1 MTTGGPEGKMALYIL
16 HRRLAEIVVDTDSPF
31 LSGSDITYSGGRGS
45 SALRL
50 TGTARGAA
58 GGFSNI
64 HSVAYNKVARSASSA
79 GVVGIKQVTINDQAM
94 TDGSLYGG
102 QFVAKHASATATM
115 AAEAALIGLE
125 SWAYVSAAGC
135 ANTAIG
141 GNFGWHN
148 EATGGDYAVGS
159 VIRGV
164 QIFCDN
170 NAGGND
176 PDESTGLCIWNQ
188 AGTITNA
195 INVVNSGS
203 GFTNFLNVSSAAG
216 CAAVKGSDYSL
227 SEPRAKLTV
236 KVGASTYYLIGYTTA
251 T

>member
-1 MTTGGPEGKMALYIL
+1 MALYKL
-16 HRRLAEIVVDTDSPF
+16 TRRLAEIVQDTNSPF
-31 LSGSDITYSGGRGS
+31 LSGTDITYSGGRGS
-45 SALRL
+45 HGLRL

-64 HSVAYNKVARSASSA
+64 HSVAYNKVARSAA
-79 GVVGIKQVTINDQAM
+79 GSGIVGIKQVTINDQAM

-102 QFVAKHASATATM
+102 QFIAKHASATATM

-125 SWAYVSAAGC
+125 AWGYVSAAGC
-135 ANTAIG
+135 ANTVLG

-148 EATGGDYAVGS
+148 EATGGDFASGS

-188 AGTITNA
+188 AGTVTNA

-216 CAAVKGSDYSL
+216 FAATQGSDYSA
-227 SEPRAKLTV
+227 SQPRAKFAV
-236 KVGASTYYLIGYTTA
+236 KVGSSTYYLIGYA
-251 T
+251 TVS